1 MIVPQ
6 FLKAKKVA
14 VMGLGVTGLSICK
27 ALREADAHL
36 CAWDDQEEARSKAS
50 QKDIPLVNLYEADFS
65 EIDYLLW
72 SPGIPAYFP
81 ETHPIIT
88 KANAHQTVIATDID
102 ILALSQPQAR
112 YVCITGTNGK
122 STTTALIHHILEQ
135 SGLKTSCGGNLG
147 TAALTLDPLGAD
159 GVYVLELSSYQ
170 LEMSGFLQSDVSI
183 LLNITEDHLSHHG
196 TIAEYVKAKVKLFEM
211 TKKDGTAIIGIEEP
225 ETKAIYDQFQ
235 QSGQIKNLHA
245 LCVNQAYEGLPRM
258 RDGWL
263 CDELTDHEPFSSDF
277 NEMSALRGAHNHQ
290 NALAAYIAC
299 RAIGLSA
306 YEIISHIRSFPGL
319 RHRQQLVK
327 TINRIEI
334 VNDSKATNPD
344 AASKA
349 LSCYDSIF
357 WLIGGVPKSDQSGS
371 FDCFDP
377 FYAKIK
383 KAYLYGESAAL
394 FEPWLKEKMAVERFK
409 TLDDAFLKASQDA
422 IDSGIEGGTIL
433 LSPACAS
440 FDQFKNFEHRGD
452 YFINLVEQHFSGQKQ
467 VGVIYD

>member
-14 VMGLGVTGLSICK
+14 VMGLGVTGLSICE
-27 ALREADAHL
+27 ALRQADAQL
-36 CAWDDQEEARSKAS
+36 MAWDDQEEARTRAA
-50 QKDIPLVNLYEADFS
+50 QNGIPLVNLYEADFS
-65 EIDYLLW
+65 AIDYLLW
-72 SPGIPAYFP
+72 SPGIPAYYP
-81 ETHPIIT
+81 ETHPLIQ
-88 KANAHQTVIATDID
+88 KANAHKTRIATDID
-102 ILALSQPQAR
+102 VLALSQPKAR

-135 SGLKTSCGGNLG
+135 SGMKTSCGGNLG
-147 TAALTLDPLGAD
+147 TAALTLEPLDAD

-170 LEMSGFLQSDVSI
+170 LEMSQFLKSDISI

-196 TIAEYVKAKVKLFEM
+196 TMADYVKAKAKLFEL
-211 TKKDGTAIIGIEEP
+211 TKKEGTAIIGIEEP
-225 ETKAIYDQFQ
+225 ETKVIYDRFS
-235 QSGQIKNLHA
+235 QSGQIQNVHA
-245 LCVNQAYEGLPRM
+245 LCVNQVYEGFPRM

-263 CDELTDHEPFSSDF
+263 CDELSNQEPFSSDF

-306 YEIISHIRSFPGL
+306 FEVISHIRSFPGL
-319 RHRQQLVK
+319 HHRQQLVTK
-327 TINRIEI
+327 INRIEI
-334 VNDSKATNPD
+334 INDSKATNPD

-357 WLIGGVPKSDQSGS
+357 WLIGGVPKSDQSSS
-371 FDCFDP
+371 FDCFNP
-377 FYAKIK
+377 FLSKIK
-383 KAYLYGESAAL
+383 KAYLYGESAGL
-394 FEPWLKEKMAVERFK
+394 FEPWLNKKLTVERFE
-409 TLDDAFLKASQDA
+409 TLDEAFFKASQDA
-422 IDSGIEGGTIL
+422 IESGVEGGTIL

-452 YFINLVEQHFSGQKQ
+452 YFMNLVEQHFSGQKQ

>member
-6 FLKAKKVA
+6 FLKAKKIA
-14 VMGLGVTGLSICK
+14 VMGLGITGLSICESLK
-27 ALREADAHL
+27 KADAKL
-36 CAWDDQEEARSKAS
+36 IAWDDQEEARTKAA
-50 QKDIPLVNLYEADFS
+50 QKEISLMNLYEADFAD
-65 EIDYLLW
+65 IDYLLW
-72 SPGIPAYFP
+72 SPGIPAYYP
-81 ETHPIIT
+81 EIHPLIV
-88 KANAHQTVIATDID
+88 KAKAHQTVIATDID
-102 ILALSQPQAR
+102 ILTLAQPQAR

-170 LEMSGFLQSDVSI
+170 LEMSESLQSDVSI

-196 TIAEYVKAKVKLFEM
+196 TMAEYIKAKAKLFEM
-211 TKKDGTAIIGIEEP
+211 TKKDGAAIIGIEKP
-225 ETKAIYDQFQ
+225 ETKAIYDQFT
-235 QSGQIKNLHA
+235 QSGKIKNVHA
-245 LCVNQAYEGLPRM
+245 LCVNQVYDGLPRM

-263 CDELTDHEPFSSDF
+263 CDELPNQEPFSSDF

-299 RAIGLSA
+299 RALGLPA
-306 YEIISHIRSFPGL
+306 FEVISHIRSFPGL
-319 RHRQQLVK
+319 KHRQQLVTK
-327 TINRIEI
+327 INRIEI
-334 VNDSKATNPD
+334 INDSKATNPD

-357 WLIGGVPKSDQSGS
+357 WLIGGVPKSDQSSS

-377 FYAKIK
+377 FYTKIK
-383 KAYLYGESAAL
+383 KAYLYGESADL
-394 FEPWLKEKMAVERFK
+394 FEPWLTQKLTVARFK
-409 TLDDAFLKASQDA
+409 TLDEAFLQASQDA
-422 IDSGIEGGTIL
+422 IEAGLEGGTIL

-452 YFINLVEQHFSGQKQ
+452 YFMDLVQQHFSGQKQ